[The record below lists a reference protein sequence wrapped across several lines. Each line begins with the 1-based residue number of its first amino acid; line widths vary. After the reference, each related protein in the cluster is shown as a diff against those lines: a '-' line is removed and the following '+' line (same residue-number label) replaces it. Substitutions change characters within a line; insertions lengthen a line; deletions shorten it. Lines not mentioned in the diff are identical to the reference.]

1 MPLETILAIFGFAFV
16 TSISPGPGNFLL
28 LTSGVNFGF
37 VRSVPLILGI
47 SLGFLSMVFAIGLG
61 FGQILKSFPLL
72 YSGLKY
78 CCLAYVLW
86 LAWKIATSKSIG
98 NDTNSSENANG
109 FDKPISFVQ
118 AALLQLLNP
127 KAWAVSLII
136 TVSYT
141 TPENYLNSLILLI
154 FFFAIVNLPSISVW
168 AVSGTVLRRTLVQ
181 GKRII
186 IFNRIMAL
194 LLVGSMIPV
203 VISA

>member
-1 MPLETILAIFGFAFV
+1 MPLETILAIFSFAFV

-37 VRSVPLILGI
+37 IRSIPLILGI

-86 LAWKIATSKSIG
+86 LAWKISTSKSLG
-98 NDTNSSENANG
+98 NDANGSGNANG
-109 FDKPISFVQ
+109 FGKPISFVQ

-127 KAWAVSLII
+127 KAWAVSLIT

-141 TPENYLNSLILLI
+141 TPKDYLNSLILLI
-154 FFFAIVNLPSISVW
+154 IFFAIVNLPSISVW
-168 AVSGTVLRRTLVQ
+168 AISGTFLRRILVR
-181 GKRII
+181 GNRIV
-186 IFNRIMAL
+186 IFNRIMASL
-194 LLVGSMIPV
+194 LIGSMIPV
-203 VISA
+203 ILSV

>member
-37 VRSVPLILGI
+37 IRSIPLILGI

-78 CCLAYVLW
+78 CCLVYVLW
-86 LAWKIATSKSIG
+86 LAWKIATNKSLG
-98 NDTNSSENANG
+98 NDASSSVDSNG
-109 FDKPISFVQ
+109 FDSPISFVQ

-141 TPENYLNSLILLI
+141 TPESYLSSLILLI
-154 FFFAIVNLPSISVW
+154 IFFAIVNVPSISIW
-168 AVSGTVLRRTLVQ
+168 ALSGTFLRRTLVQ
-181 GKRII
+181 GNRII

-194 LLVGSMIPV
+194 LLIGSMIPV
-203 VISA
+203 VLSA

>member
-37 VRSVPLILGI
+37 MRSVPLILGI
-47 SLGFLSMVFAIGLG
+47 SLGFLTMVFAIGFG

-72 YSGLKY
+72 YSVLKY
-78 CCLAYVLW
+78 CCLGYVCW
-86 LAWKIATSKSIG
+86 LAWKIATSKSLG
-98 NDTNSSENANG
+98 NDANSSENSNG

-141 TPENYLNSLILLI
+141 TPENYFNSLILLI
-154 FFFAIVNLPSISVW
+154 FFFGIVNLPSISIW
-168 AVSGTVLRRTLVQ
+168 AISGTFLRHLLIQ
-181 GKRII
+181 GNRIT